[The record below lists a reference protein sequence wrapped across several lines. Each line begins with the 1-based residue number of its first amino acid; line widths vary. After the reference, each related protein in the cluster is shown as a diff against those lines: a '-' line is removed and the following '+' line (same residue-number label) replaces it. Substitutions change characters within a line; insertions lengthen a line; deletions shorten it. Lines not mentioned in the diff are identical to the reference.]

1 VTLCESAD
9 EALARQAQSRHEL
22 VLVGWT
28 DSLDAVAFCRRLREL
43 PDGDLSVV
51 ALSTQPRMPIDL
63 ERAIEA
69 GARQFLLKPHDRA
82 LLGLRL
88 TLAERL
94 AADLSLRERVEEA
107 RRVAEGRFRAL
118 VTHALD
124 IIAILDASGHISYI
138 SPAVE
143 RVLDVDPQRLIG
155 RSVFELAHP
164 EDLHAVRHAFTEA
177 TSRAVPGRVAA
188 RFRHRDGGWRH
199 LECIAHRPED
209 PAVDGVVVNTR
220 DVTERVQL
228 EQQLARRAFYDTLT
242 DLPNRALFMDR
253 LERALAE
260 RARNTQGVALLFIDL
275 DGFKTV
281 NDNFGHEVGDR
292 ALMAVARRL
301 ETCMRHGDTAARLG
315 GDEFTSLL
323 IDIAWPDDAEQIAA
337 RIIAELRQPLV
348 IDGASLWLTVSVGV
362 AAATA
367 EVDPRELVHR
377 ADAAMYAAKARGK
390 DRYLLWEPAL
400 EEPTSDHENV

>member
-1 VTLCESAD
+1 VTLCEGAD
-9 EALARQAQSRHEL
+9 EALARQAQTRHEL

-28 DSLDAVAFCRRLREL
+28 DNLDAVAFCRRLREL

-51 ALSTQPRMPIDL
+51 ALSTQPRQPIDL
-63 ERAIEA
+63 EQAIEA
-69 GARQFLLKPHDRA
+69 GARQFLLKPHDRT

-107 RRVAEGRFRAL
+107 RRGAEERFHAL
-118 VTHALD
+118 VKHALD
-124 IIAILDASGHISYI
+124 IIAILDTSGHISYL
-138 SPAVE
+138 SPAVV
-143 RVLDVDPQRLIG
+143 RVLDVGPERLVG
-155 RSVFELAHP
+155 RSVFELVHP

-177 TSRAVPGRVAA
+177 TSRAEPGRAA
-188 RFRHRDGGWRH
+188 VRFRHRDGGWRH

-242 DLPNRALFMDR
+242 ELPNRALFMDR

-275 DGFKTV
+275 DGFKAV
-281 NDNFGHEVGDR
+281 NDSFGHEVGDR
-292 ALMAVARRL
+292 ALMAIARRL
-301 ETCMRHGDTAARLG
+301 EKCMRHGDTAARLG

-323 IDIAWPDDAEQIAA
+323 VDIAWPEDAEQIAK
-337 RIIAELRQPLV
+337 RIITELRQPLV
-348 IDGASLWLTVSVGV
+348 VDGATLWLTVSVGL

-367 EVDPRELVHR
+367 EVNTRELVRR

-400 EEPTSDHENV
+400 EEPTNGHENV